1 MSRSTSSERHAWG
14 PAPHLG
20 CWNTSAPVLGPRLR
34 HRTKN
39 RAARLDRSSMCDGG
53 GPHSRHVRRS
63 WLYSDSPGSRGQPS
77 ASSAMTQPSDQTS
90 RRESHGAARSTSG
103 ARYLR
108 RGCDGAAR
116 RGDGSPRAL
125 RGERPGHGSDSRQ
138 AERARR
144 RHQRDC
150 TYEIAPVEEHRSSV
164 ASERQEPKSISVTS
178 VHSANTIVSS
188 PPDPCVGC
196 RSTTFCGLMSACT
209 ICSARSSSRPRRSW
223 RAHAAMKPK
232 GKGRRPRTFCSTY
245 RSGPYS
251 GSARHCCPL
260 KLTEPSS
267 RGKMP

>member
-1 MSRSTSSERHAWG
+1 
-14 PAPHLG
+14 
-20 CWNTSAPVLGPRLR
+20 VLGPRLR

-103 ARYLR
+103 ARY
-108 RGCDGAAR
+108 
-116 RGDGSPRAL
+116 
-125 RGERPGHGSDSRQ
+125 
-138 AERARR
+138 
-144 RHQRDC
+144 QRDC

-178 VHSANTIVSS
+178 VHSSNTIVSS